1 MKTRRSILAAVMALA
16 CLFTVNSFAQDKD
29 KAKAKAKAKS
39 YTFHGK
45 VEGITDKGLTVNGEK
60 VEGWMEAM
68 KMTYPVD
75 KPEVL
80 KMVKV
85 GDNIMATVY
94 EGDMTLH
101 NVMTMPAG
109 KMTMPSD
116 KSGKDKSTK

>member
-1 MKTRRSILAAVMALA
+1 MSIRRSIMATVLALA
-16 CLFTVNSFAQDKD
+16 CLLADSALAKDKMKMKDKD
-29 KAKAKAKAKS
+29 KTAKS
-39 YTFHGK
+39 YTFKGK

-60 VEGWMEAM
+60 VEGWMDAM

-101 NVMTMPAG
+101 NVMTMPAA
-109 KMTMPSD
+109 
-116 KSGKDKSTK
+116 KSAKKKSTK

>member
-1 MKTRRSILAAVMALA
+1 MAFVSLFAA
-16 CLFTVNSFAQDKD
+16 NSFAQDKGKTKD
-29 KAKAKAKAKS
+29 KKS

-45 VEGITDKGLTVNGEK
+45 VEAVTDKGLKVNGEK

-68 KMTYPVD
+68 TMTYPVD

-94 EGDMTLH
+94 DGDTTLH
-101 NVMTMPAG
+101 NVMTMPA
-109 KMTMPSD
+109 D
-116 KSGKDKSTK
+116 KSGKQKSK

>member
-1 MKTRRSILAAVMALA
+1 MNIRRSISAVLALASLLAASSV
-16 CLFTVNSFAQDKD
+16 AQDKTKMKEKD
-29 KAKAKAKAKS
+29 KAAKS
-39 YTFHGK
+39 YAFHGK

-80 KMVKV
+80 KTVKV

-94 EGDMTLH
+94 DGDMTLH
-101 NVMTMPAG
+101 NVMTMP
-109 KMTMPSD
+109 PD
-116 KSGKDKSTK
+116 KSGKQKSK